1 MRLILVCVV
10 SVMAW
15 SGSGLLAAPPVVRSY
30 SPSHFALELDGVQ
43 VGLVTGVGGGL
54 PFANV
59 IKSPPGEEF
68 FFKKQLGFPGYR
80 DIRLEF
86 GPGMEKSFYSWI
98 AQALQGTATPMNG
111 AVLSFN
117 FNGALVSRLEFTRAQ
132 ITELTIPAADAGG
145 KEQVRILIGL
155 TPEQTSLNRSPTG
168 PGLKSTSKTKN
179 ALSGNFKLTIDG
191 VNTTRV
197 SKVEALTIKL
207 PFKNQGECFRC
218 EDIPAPSPIDFPNV
232 FMTLS
237 QTGAESIEQWFQ
249 SFVISGENDESK
261 EKSGEL
267 TFLTPDLQTPLFT
280 VKFNHLGIFE
290 LAPAIGASSTDS
302 IQRLVASMYCEWM
315 EFSGQ

>member
-1 MRLILVCVV
+1 MRVIFVCVV

-30 SPSHFALELDGVQ
+30 SAGRFALELDGVQ
-43 VGLVTGVGGGL
+43 VGLVTGVDGGL

-86 GPGMEKSFYSWI
+86 GPGMDKTFYNWI

-111 AVLSFN
+111 AVLGFN
-117 FNGALVSRLEFTRAQ
+117 FNGTLVSRLEFTRAQ
-132 ITELTIPAADAGG
+132 ITELTIPAANALA

-168 PGLKSTSKTKN
+168 PGLKTSHSTKN
-179 ALSGNFKLTIDG
+179 ALAGNFKVTIDG

-207 PFKNQGECFRC
+207 PFKNNSQGECFSC
-218 EDIPAPSPIDFPNV
+218 GDIPAPSPIDFPNV

-249 SFVISGENDESK
+249 SFVIAGDNDESK

-267 TFLTPDLQTPLFT
+267 TFLTADLQTTLFS

-290 LAPAIGASSTDS
+290 LAPVTGASSADN
-302 IQRLVASMYCEWM
+302 IPRLVASMY
-315 EFSGQ
+315 